1 MSPCSRSGT
10 IRRPRRGQN
19 PAAADLDANA
29 RKLEGL
35 SETQPPFLRRL
46 CDGNPSEPNNSQ
58 RVTRD
63 LPPDRRRQVI
73 DLDVRFP
80 LL

>member
-1 MSPCSRSGT
+1 MLTLRDYIDVHGAAKT
-10 IRRPRRGQN
+10 R
-19 PAAADLDANA
+19 AAADLDANA

-35 SETQPPFLRRL
+35 SETHPPFLRRL
-46 CDGNPSEPNNSQ
+46 CDGKPSEPNNSQ

>member
-1 MSPCSRSGT
+1 MLTLRDDIDVHGAAKT
-10 IRRPRRGQN
+10 R
-19 PAAADLDANA
+19 AAADLDANA

-46 CDGNPSEPNNSQ
+46 CDGKPSEPNNSQ

-63 LPPDRRRQVI
+63 LAPDRRRQII
-73 DLDVRFP
+73 DLDVRFR